1 MQWLEIIIGILLSV
15 LSGLIF
21 SALIVSVFYMA
32 YKVEVKKSSF
42 DLHFRILKRIG
53 QRLDGVFHENRI
65 AARLDRYS
73 KLVERPSF
81 FGIIIPLLLVL
92 IIGFV
97 LYNQMIFF
105 AVVGSGSMEPTF
117 KKGDLILMQNID
129 VEVENGNIIMFDTP
143 TVLIPVTH
151 RVIEISDKGFIT
163 KGDARSS
170 KDGWIVK
177 DEDIVG
183 KAVTINENP
192 ILIKDVGLYFIED
205 FEAATV
211 TKQYN
216 EEFLLMRKIISS
228 IKSFGL
234 VIFYCAI
241 LMYILTSIR
250 S

>member
-32 YKVEVKKSSF
+32 YRVEVKKSSF
-42 DLHFRILKRIG
+42 DLHLRILKRIG
-53 QRLDGVFHENRI
+53 QRLDGKFHENRL
-65 AARLDRYS
+65 AARLDRYY

-81 FGIIIPLLLVL
+81 FGILIPLLLVF

-97 LYNQMIFF
+97 LYNQMVFF

-117 KKGDLILMQNID
+117 KKGDLVLMQNVD
-129 VEVENGNIIMFDTP
+129 VEVETGNIIMFDTP
-143 TVLIPVTH
+143 SVLIPVTH
-151 RVIEISDKGFIT
+151 RVIGVSDDGFTT

-183 KAVTINENP
+183 KAVTINEKP
-192 ILIKDVGLYFIED
+192 VIIKDVGLYFIED
-205 FEAATV
+205 FQSGIMTQ
-211 TKQYN
+211 QYN
-216 EEFLLMRKIISS
+216 EEFILMRTIISS

-241 LMYILTSIR
+241 FMYILTSIR

>member
-32 YKVEVKKSSF
+32 YKVEVKKSPF
-42 DLHFRILKRIG
+42 DLHLRILKRIG
-53 QRLDGVFHENRI
+53 QRLDRESHENRI
-65 AARLDRYS
+65 AARLDRYY

-81 FGIIIPLLLVL
+81 FGIMIPLLLVL
-92 IIGFV
+92 VIGFV
-97 LYNQMIFF
+97 LYNQMVFF

-117 KKGDLILMQNID
+117 KKGDLVLMQNID

-143 TVLIPVTH
+143 SVLIPVTH
-151 RVIEISDKGFIT
+151 RVIEITDKGFIT
-163 KGDARSS
+163 KGDARNSQ
-170 KDGWIVK
+170 DGWIVK
-177 DEDIVG
+177 DEQIVG
-183 KAVTINENP
+183 KAVTINEKP
-192 ILIKDVGLYFIED
+192 IIIKDVGLYFIED
-205 FEAATV
+205 FQSGTV
-211 TKQYN
+211 TQQYN

-234 VIFYCAI
+234 VIFFCAI
-241 LMYILTSIR
+241 FMYILTTIR